1 MDRKARTAMAD
12 APPYAPPLGPGA
24 PDAGP
29 RDRMAERAD
38 SGRRQVAIL
47 TPEGVELRVEL
58 AERGERAGAFLIDA
72 LFIAVAVIGIIV
84 GTLYLLGT
92 LRLYAV
98 AIGLLAFFV
107 VRTFYFSFFEL
118 AWRGRTPG
126 KRLIGIRVIDRA
138 GGPLRPSSVVVR
150 NLMRELEVFL
160 PLSVMMMPQEPGQQA
175 LIRLLLTIWVGIF
188 VLMPL
193 FNRQG
198 LRVGDMVGGTLV
210 VASPKAALLPD
221 LVDNAISPLV
231 TIKPVPVSAKFA
243 FTPKQL
249 DFYGIYELQ
258 TLEAV
263 LRRDDPHA
271 AATRREIAERIRKKI
286 GWKDESGGWDLR
298 YDGLVIEFLQAFYI
312 AQRARLE
319 HKMLFGKRRRDKH
332 DKA

>member
-1 MDRKARTAMAD
+1 MVD
-12 APPYAPPLGPGA
+12 APLNA
-24 PDAGP
+24 PDGGSVNRP
-29 RDRMAERAD
+29 RVGVPDRAD

-72 LFIAVAVIGIIV
+72 LFIAITAIIIV
-84 GTLYLLGT
+84 VASIFLIGLLRG
-92 LRLYAV
+92 YAV
-98 AIGLLAFFV
+98 AIGLVAFFL

-138 GGPLRPSSVVVR
+138 GGPLRPGSVVVR

-160 PLSVMMMPQEPGQQA
+160 PLSLMMMPQEAGQQA
-175 LIRLLLTIWVGIF
+175 VVRLLLTIWVGIF

-210 VASPKAALLPD
+210 VASPKAALMPD
-221 LVDNAISPLV
+221 LVDNAISSIGPV
-231 TIKPVPVSAKFA
+231 ATIRPAQPDSKYA
-243 FTPKQL
+243 FTSKQL

-263 LRRDDPHA
+263 LRRNDPHA
-271 AATRREIAERIRKKI
+271 GTTRREIAERIRKKI
-286 GWKDESGGWDLR
+286 SWSDETGGWDLR
-298 YDGLVIEFLQAFYI
+298 YDGAVIEFLQAFYV
-312 AQRARLE
+312 AQRAHLE
-319 HKMLFGKRRRDKH
+319 HKMLFGKRRSDKY
-332 DKA
+332 DKS